1 MSIRQK
7 HVIPLFVLLVCGVAA
22 CGSQRKF
29 VAPEIEPPSD
39 LIPAYIP
46 KGYKLISGFQ
56 LIGENKFP
64 VNVWGDN
71 ALIGR
76 LGVSKPFFDLKSPS
90 GNIIQGVY
98 YQGKDHLILITKSYF
113 PDGSL
118 DIWRKNYEASILKFD
133 DCECCC
139 LCRPLRLFPLRFIE
153 IQEEHTIGDAQVIVL
168 KGPLGLITVF
178 VRGDYLLTVESGIS
192 LDENLK
198 IVASLLE
205 K

>member
-1 MSIRQK
+1 MHK
-7 HVIPLFVLLVCGVAA
+7 PKFVIPLFVLLVCGLAA
-22 CGSQRKF
+22 CGSRRKF

-39 LIPAYIP
+39 LISAYVP

-64 VNVWGDN
+64 ANVWGDN

-76 LGVSKPFFDLKSPS
+76 LGGSNRFFDLKSPS

-113 PDGSL
+113 LDGSL
-118 DIWRKNYEASILKFD
+118 DIWRKNYEASNLKFD
-133 DCECCC
+133 EFECCC
-139 LCRPLRLFPLRFIE
+139 LCRPLKLFRFRFTE
-153 IQEEHTIGDAQVIVL
+153 IQEERTISGTQVVIL

-198 IVASLLE
+198 IVASLLDN
-205 K
+205 